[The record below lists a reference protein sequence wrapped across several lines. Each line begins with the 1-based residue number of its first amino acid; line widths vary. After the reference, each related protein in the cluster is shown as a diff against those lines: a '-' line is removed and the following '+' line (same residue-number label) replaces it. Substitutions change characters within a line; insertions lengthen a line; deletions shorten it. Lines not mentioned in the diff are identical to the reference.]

1 MNRILSTFES
11 LAEKQSGA
19 YVPYICA
26 GDPDKDFTIKLV
38 NRLCRAGADVLEI
51 GLPFSDPLADGPAIQ
66 EAMGRSL
73 AAGFKVAHVF
83 ELISVLRDEG
93 VDQPIVLMTYFN
105 PVLQFGLAN
114 FCERLASA
122 GGDGILVVDLPIEE
136 SEELENAAK
145 ASNLDVI
152 RLVAP
157 TTNGARL
164 DVILSKASGFVYIV
178 SVAGV
183 TGARNT
189 FANSAAHIMKRVSAR
204 TKLPS
209 VIGFGISR
217 PEHVRQALATGAS
230 GVVEGSALISK
241 YSGLLGSRE
250 DALEIVEQHARE
262 MKSATHKWA

>member
-26 GDPDKDFTIKLV
+26 GDPDKEFTIKLAH
-38 NRLCRAGADVLEI
+38 RLCRAGADVLEI

-83 ELISVLRDEG
+83 ELISSLREDM
-93 VDQPIVLMTYFN
+93 DIPIVLMTYFN
-105 PVLQFGLAN
+105 PVLHFGVAN

-157 TTNGARL
+157 TTDGTRL
-164 DVILSKASGFVYIV
+164 DLILSKASGFVYIV

-183 TGARNT
+183 TGARST
-189 FANSAAHIMKRVSAR
+189 FANSAANIVKQVSAR

-230 GVVEGSALISK
+230 GVVEGSALVSK
-241 YSGLLGSRE
+241 YSDLLGSRE

-262 MKSATHKWA
+262 MKSATHKSA